1 MPPLGG
7 LLLDVR
13 QLLGL
18 PINQL
23 AIIQEC
29 LEGEEREF
37 FVKKMDEMKAVIQA
51 MPVTYSQSE
60 LGDEAVAYLHYFMGG
75 MDWYITEKDV
85 EGDGTIQA
93 YGMADLGY
101 GPECGYISIMEIVQS
116 GIYVEL
122 DLHWQ
127 PKKLSD
133 IKK

>member
-1 MPPLGG
+1 MIDASVIPF
-7 LLLDVR
+7 
-13 QLLGL
+13 L
-18 PINQL
+18 PKNQL
-23 AIIQEC
+23 AIIRKC
-29 LEGEEREF
+29 LDGEEREF
-37 FVKKMDEMKAVIQA
+37 FIKKMDEMKAVIQA
-51 MPVTYSQSE
+51 MPVTYEQSE
-60 LGDEAVAYLHYFMGG
+60 LGDEAVAHLHYFMGG

-101 GPECGYISIMEIVQS
+101 GPECGYICIKEIIESVHY
-116 GIYVEL
+116 IDL

>member
-1 MPPLGG
+1 MIDATLIPF
-7 LLLDVR
+7 
-13 QLLGL
+13 L

-23 AIIQEC
+23 AIIREC

-37 FVKKMDEMKAVIQA
+37 FVNKMDEMKAVIQA

-85 EGDGTIQA
+85 EGDGTVQA
-93 YGMADLGY
+93 YGMVDLGY
-101 GPECGYISIMEIVQS
+101 GPECGYISIKEIVES
-116 GIYVEL
+116 VHYLDL

>member
-1 MPPLGG
+1 MIDATLIPF
-7 LLLDVR
+7 
-13 QLLGL
+13 L
-18 PINQL
+18 PVNQL
-23 AIIQEC
+23 AIIREC

-37 FVKKMDEMKAVIQA
+37 FVNKMDEMKAVIQA

-85 EGDGTIQA
+85 EGDGTVQA
-93 YGMADLGY
+93 YGMVDLGY
-101 GPECGYISIMEIVQS
+101 GPECGYISIKEIVES
-116 GIYVEL
+116 VHYLDL

>member
-1 MPPLGG
+1 MIDATLIPF
-7 LLLDVR
+7 
-13 QLLGL
+13 L

-23 AIIQEC
+23 AIIREC

-85 EGDGTIQA
+85 EGDGTVQA
-93 YGMADLGY
+93 YGMVDFGY
-101 GPECGYISIMEIVQS
+101 GPECGYISIKEIVES
-116 GIYVEL
+116 VYYLDL

>member
-1 MPPLGG
+1 MLF
-7 LLLDVR
+7 R
-13 QLLGL
+13 S
-18 PINQL
+18 QL

-37 FVKKMDEMKAVIQA
+37 FVKKMDEMKAVIRA

-60 LGDEAVAYLHYFMGG
+60 LGDEDVAHLHYFYGKC
-75 MDWYITEKDV
+75 DWYITEKDV

-122 DLHWQ
+122 DLYWQ
-127 PKKLSD
+127 PQKLSD

>member
-1 MPPLGG
+1 MCSS
-7 LLLDVR
+7 D
-13 QLLGL
+13 LGL
-18 PINQL
+18 HFIHL
-23 AIIQEC
+23 I
-29 LEGEEREF
+29 GEEREF
-37 FVKKMDEMKAVIQA
+37 FVNKMDEMKAVIQA

-85 EGDGTIQA
+85 EGDGTVQA
-93 YGMADLGY
+93 YGMVDLGY
-101 GPECGYISIMEIVQS
+101 GPECGYISIKEIVES
-116 GIYVEL
+116 VHYLDL